1 MKITFVNKMEKEKLI
16 DELGRFGIKE
26 IPFLLI
32 RSSVDRIRA
41 YSGNLDADSLARL
54 AEKVY
59 VETIGLY
66 FARLDGK
73 DLRLS
78 LDALHLL
85 KEQITDNIIELD
97 DEQFEEYIK
106 GRDIELN
113 AGQKDKFA
121 DKLGYFVL
129 RYKDDLIGMAKI
141 ISGKFIKNYLPKERR
156 RKSKCQLKKVTG
168 GQVLKQERSQLVMQI
183 SLLLLKK
190 AEKQKIILMII

>member
-156 RKSKCQLKKVTG
+156 RKS
-168 GQVLKQERSQLVMQI
+168 
-183 SLLLLKK
+183 
-190 AEKQKIILMII
+190 